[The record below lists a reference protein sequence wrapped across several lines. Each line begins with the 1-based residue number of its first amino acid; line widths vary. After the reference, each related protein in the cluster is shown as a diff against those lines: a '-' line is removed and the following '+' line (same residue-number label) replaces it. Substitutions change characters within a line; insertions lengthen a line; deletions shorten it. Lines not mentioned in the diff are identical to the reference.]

1 MPTVM
6 LYTHTHTDK
15 DAAKV
20 SSLFA
25 NSGTY
30 LPTLSLKLCKYLA
43 EVNFYLKH
51 VEHDWTSFASCH
63 VLLNWNKTNDQEL
76 IAEMSFIFFQLVKHL
91 FDFELLY
98 FPVIII
104 VSLNSL
110 FFLPHQNIT
119 VKSGKSAIQF
129 RDWSWNK
136 CTFFIALLLSF
147 L

>member
-1 MPTVM
+1 MPASIC
-6 LYTHTHTDK
+6 LLCCYTHTDK

-91 FDFELLY
+91 FDFWTAILPCHYYCFSQFSFFSPSSEHHCK
-98 FPVIII
+98 IRKKC
-104 VSLNSL
+104 NS
-110 FFLPHQNIT
+110 I
-119 VKSGKSAIQF
+119 
-129 RDWSWNK
+129 
-136 CTFFIALLLSF
+136 
-147 L
+147 